1 MAAPATEAGGPAR
14 SLLRRMLDA
23 ALLRADL
30 YEEVEADRSANPQAL
45 VVVVLAGF
53 ATGVGA
59 LENSGPKGLPWHTA
73 IDVVSWYAWAWVTFM
88 VGTRVLPTA
97 ETRADLGELL
107 RTLGF
112 ACAPGVLRAFAV
124 VDPLA
129 FGLFTLCTVWTAA
142 AMVVAVRQALD
153 YRSTARA
160 ALVCAC
166 GFPIYALAQLLSVLV
181 LGPWP
186 L

>member
-1 MAAPATEAGGPAR
+1 MAAPATEGTAPRRG
-14 SLLRRMLDA
+14 LLRRMLHA

-30 YEEVEADRSANPQAL
+30 YEEVEADRGANSQAL
-45 VVVVLAGF
+45 AVVVLAGL

-59 LENSGPKGLPWHTA
+59 LENSGAVGLPWHA
-73 IDVVSWYAWAWVTFM
+73 AVDVVGWYAWAWITWL
-88 VGTRVLPTA
+88 VGTRLLPTP
-97 ETRADLGELL
+97 ETHADHGELL

-112 ACAPGVLRAFAV
+112 ASAPGLLRAFALI
-124 VDPLA
+124 DPLA
-129 FGLFTLCTVWTAA
+129 FPLFTLCTLWMAA

-160 ALVCAC
+160 ALVCAF
-166 GFPIYALAQLLSVLV
+166 GFPIYALGQLLSVLV